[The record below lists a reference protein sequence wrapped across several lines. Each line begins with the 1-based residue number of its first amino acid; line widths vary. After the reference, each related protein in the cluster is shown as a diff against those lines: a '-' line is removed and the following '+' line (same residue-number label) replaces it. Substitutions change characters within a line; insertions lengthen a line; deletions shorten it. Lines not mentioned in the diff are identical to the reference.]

1 MGAFAF
7 FVRLG
12 PMQMEREFRDLARD
26 YRQLAT
32 EADAATASNLVML
45 AQDYEAHA
53 DMLEGDPLSD

>member
-1 MGAFAF
+1 
-7 FVRLG
+7 
-12 PMQMEREFRDLARD
+12 MEREFRDLARD